1 MNWLLIIVLFF
12 LAWNIVAGYQKGFLR
27 VVYYLVEWVLIMAF
41 VTWATPYVSDF
52 LIKNTPIQSTIET
65 RCADWLQSYVQ
76 NNPTDNPA
84 QEVQVGGLNLPSVII
99 EKLSDGNQVAD
110 QLLEQT
116 GVYDTVAK
124 NLSTMAMRGI
134 VYAVIMVIAMILF
147 WWVGKMLKL
156 VDYIPVLS
164 GVNNLLGLFAG
175 ALRVLFLVW
184 LFMAAVA
191 IFRTTA
197 FGNTMIPYIYEAKI
211 LTWLYDN
218 NLLLNILASF
228 L

>member
-1 MNWLLIIVLFF
+1 MNWLLIIVLLF

-27 VVYYLVEWVLIMAF
+27 VVYYLVEWILIMAF
-41 VTWATPYVSDF
+41 VTWATPYASDF
-52 LIKNTPIQSTIET
+52 LSKNTPIQSTIESK
-65 RCADWLQSYVQ
+65 CADWLQNYVQ
-76 NNPTDNPA
+76 NNPTANPE
-84 QEVQVGGLNLPSVII
+84 QEVQVGGLNLPSVIT
-99 EKLSDGNQVAD
+99 EKLSESNQVAD

-124 NLSTMAMRGI
+124 NLSNMAMRGI
-134 VYAVIMVIAMILF
+134 VYAVIFVIAMILF
-147 WWVGKMLKL
+147 WWVGKILKL

-164 GVNNLLGLFAG
+164 GVNNMLGLLAG
-175 ALRVLFLVW
+175 ALRGLFLVW

-197 FGNTMIPYIYEAKI
+197 FGNVMIPYIYEAKI